1 MMLPKAVEFSLIRI
15 NKKRNY
21 FMEKKN
27 RPEWVP
33 EDASDEFFT
42 TEVKKGINPEDFK
55 MQGTGAMRDYLKN
68 IARRRA
74 KALSLEDYKKGVLEC
89 DKTVLARAITLIE
102 SNSPAHMGK
111 AQELVGQ
118 ILPYTGKSFR
128 IGITGVPGA
137 GKSTFI
143 EALGTM
149 LCDMGHRVAV
159 LAVDP
164 SSSVSGGSILGDKT
178 RMENLSRN
186 KNAFIRPS
194 PSGGVLGG
202 VARKSRETML
212 LCEAA
217 GYDIILIE
225 TVGVGQSEV
234 TVRSMSDFFLLI
246 QLAAQ
251 GDELQGIKKGVIELA
266 DAILVNKCDGNMV
279 ERSRMRR
286 AELSGVLHYLKSP
299 TPDWSPFCDVCSA
312 ETGLGIKEAW
322 EKLWAF
328 KEKQT
333 ALGHFQ
339 KRRNAQKKEWLY
351 SVLNDEVLRDFYSD
365 KKVSAMMEGVLADV
379 ESSKLPVT
387 SAVKMLLAARGISAV
402 EE

>member
-1 MMLPKAVEFSLIRI
+1 
-15 NKKRNY
+15 
-21 FMEKKN
+21 MEKKN

-33 EDASDEFFT
+33 ENASDEFFT
-42 TEVKKGINPEDFK
+42 TEVKKGISSDEFK

-68 IARRRA
+68 VARRRA

-102 SNSPAHMGK
+102 SNSPAHMSK

-143 EALGTM
+143 EALGTI

-178 RMENLSRN
+178 RMENLSRH

-312 ETGLGIKEAW
+312 ETGLGIREAW

-339 KRRNAQKKEWLY
+339 RRRNAQKKEWLY

-365 KKVSAMMEGVLADV
+365 KNVSSMMDGVLADV

-387 SAVKMLLAARGISAV
+387 SAVKMLLAARGISAG
-402 EE
+402 E